1 MPTLK
6 FDKNSPLHS
15 FLKERLQSRVKLAEK
30 GHSEQHDRW
39 ISAEERTLA
48 YVHETTEDAARRS
61 SRTQGAMRY
70 TTIMIPYTYAMLM
83 SMHTYLTSVFFAR
96 NPVHQFIGRH
106 GEGEMQVQALEALIG
121 YQIDVGQALGPYYIW
136 LYDSGKYGHGIT
148 GEYWC
153 KETLQYGQL
162 VEMPDEFGNI
172 QLWQTTKE
180 LPGYQGNRIFN
191 VSPWD
196 FMHDP
201 RVALKDFQKGEFCIR
216 RVRMGWNE
224 IVRRAREGY
233 YNENIKYLK
242 DHLTD
247 KGASQGSSA
256 LKRPQ
261 FDLTSSEYFAEQT
274 KHADGGTFYE
284 VHVDLIPAE
293 WRLGAGLKYP
303 QKWCFTITEDLD
315 VIIGATPLG
324 YAHCKFPFNVLECE
338 VEGYGAYTRGVPEIM
353 EGIQNTVDWLINTHF
368 YNVRA
373 SLNNQ
378 FIVDPSKL
386 VIKDVQNTGPGF
398 LWRLRPEAYG
408 TDISKMFTQVPVTDV
423 TRANISDF
431 QTMMGIGER
440 TLGVNDAIMGAINAG
455 GGRKTATEVRTTTSF
470 GVNRMKT
477 VAEYMSAM
485 SFAQHSQKLVQTSQQ
500 FYDAPSKLRRVG
512 DLAMDAGERF
522 LMVSPENIVG
532 AFDFVPVDGL
542 LPVDRMSQANLWK
555 EILASI
561 RNMPQQIAMG
571 YDWARIFAWSASL
584 SGLRN
589 IHQFKVQVMPNA
601 QIAQQAQAGN
611 VVPIGAGQRGP
622 ALNGVTP
629 GAAASTEA
637 GLASLGDQNG

>member
-6 FDKNSPLHS
+6 APKDSTLHT
-15 FLKERLQSRVKLAEK
+15 FLKERLQARVKLAEK
-30 GHSEQHDRW
+30 GHSDQHDRW
-39 ISAEERTLA
+39 IDAEERTLA
-48 YVHETTEDAARRS
+48 YVHETAEDGARRNSRS
-61 SRTQGAMRY
+61 SGTPRY
-70 TTIMIPYTYAMLM
+70 TTIMIPYTYAMMM

-121 YQIDVGQALGPYYIW
+121 YQIDVGAALGPYYIW
-136 LYDSGKYGHGIT
+136 LYDAGKYGHGVT

-162 VEMPDEFGNI
+162 IEMPDETGAVS
-172 QLWQTTKE
+172 LWQTTKE
-180 LPGYQGNRIFN
+180 LPGYEGNRIFN

-201 RVALKDFQKGEFCIR
+201 RVSLKDFQKGEFCVR
-216 RVRMGWNE
+216 RVRMSWNE
-224 IVRRAREGY
+224 IVRRSRDGY
-233 YNENIKYLK
+233 YNDNIQYLK

-247 KGASQGSSA
+247 KGSSEGSSQ

-261 FDLTSSEYFAEQT
+261 FDLSASEYYEEKT
-274 KHADGGTFYE
+274 KHAEGGTFYE

-303 QKWCFTITEDLD
+303 QKWVFTITEDLD
-315 VIIGATPLG
+315 IIIGITPLG
-324 YAHCKFPFNVLECE
+324 NVHCKFPFNVLECE

-353 EGIQNTVDWLINTHF
+353 SGVQNTVDWLINTHF

-386 VIKDVQNTGPGF
+386 VIKDVQNSGPGF

-423 TRANISDF
+423 TRSNINDF

-440 TLGVNDAIMGAINAG
+440 TLGINDQIMGSLNSG
-455 GGRKTATEVRTTTSF
+455 GGRKTATEVRTTTTF

-485 SFAQHSQKLVQTSQQ
+485 SFSQHSQKLVQNSQQ
-500 FYDAPSKLRRVG
+500 FYDVEGKLRRVG
-512 DLAMDAGERF
+512 DLALDAGERF
-522 LMVSPENIVG
+522 LNVSPELIAG
-532 AFDFVPVDGL
+532 SFDFVPVDGL

-555 EILASI
+555 EIMASV
-561 RNMPQQIAMG
+561 RNMPVQVQTG
-571 YDWARIFAWSASL
+571 YDWGKIFAWAASL
-584 SGLRN
+584 SGLKN
-589 IHQFKVQVMPNA
+589 IHQFKVQVMPD
-601 QIAQQAQAGN
+601 QQLAGQAAAGN
-611 VVPIGAGQRGP
+611 VVPIGAPGAQRN
-622 ALNGVTP
+622 LNGVGP
-629 GAAASTEA
+629 GSAASTET
-637 GLASLGDQNG
+637 GLNAMGA